1 MPAFAYYARESD
13 CKDTLKC
20 INFNVL
26 AQIFS
31 KNIFL
36 ILSLWV
42 QNPYGAAV
50 YGKENR
56 KILKI

>member
-1 MPAFAYYARESD
+1 MPALAYYARESD

-26 AQIFS
+26 AHIFS
-31 KNIFL
+31 KIFFL

-42 QNPYGAAV
+42 RRLCLGGCV
-50 YGKENR
+50 SGE
-56 KILKI
+56 KIVKY